1 MLGHQKHGRAVAI
14 AARRLPAVAHI
25 LPTVVGAA
33 QRVDLAQ
40 VVRRALGLGLDD
52 AGEGGG
58 EEDLHHGALRG
69 AVSLS
74 VKAELGEGG
83 LANKSVVVV

>member
-1 MLGHQKHGRAVAI
+1 VRASQTEWRGAAAGGAHQKHGRAVAI

-33 QRVDLAQ
+33 QRVDLVQ

-69 AVSLS
+69 KVP
-74 VKAELGEGG
+74 VG
-83 LANKSVVVV
+83 KS